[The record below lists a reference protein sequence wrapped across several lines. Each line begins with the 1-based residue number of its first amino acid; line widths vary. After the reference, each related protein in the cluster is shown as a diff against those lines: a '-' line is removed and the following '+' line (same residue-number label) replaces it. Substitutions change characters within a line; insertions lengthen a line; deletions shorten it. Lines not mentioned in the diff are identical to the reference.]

1 MDKISTKVLIVE
13 DESSI
18 SEMLEKYFLK
28 KDYMVTKMADG
39 ESAYNKLKK
48 DIYDVCILDLNIPAK
63 SGTEILND
71 LNKVDI
77 MTDIIVLTG
86 NSDSSKIIEV
96 MKLGASNYI
105 QKPFELEELGIAVE
119 HGIQNHR
126 MRQENNR
133 YKNFLEQQIKEKI
146 SEIKKAYFDVVK
158 AFVNS
163 IDKRDPYTGGHSNR
177 VSEIVCMIAGEM
189 SFNEKKLEEAKI
201 GGILHDIGKIAIP
214 DNILKKTS
222 KLIIKEFDEIKKHPV
237 EGCEIVKDI
246 SSLKPVI
253 PYILYHHEKYDGTG
267 YPEGLKGTDIPVEGR
282 LLCIADSFEAMV
294 SDRPYRKALTL
305 NLAYK
310 EIISNS
316 GKQFDPY
323 FVEIFNKLWSNKKIQ
338 NLL

>member
-1 MDKISTKVLIVE
+1 MDKISTKILIVE
-13 DESSI
+13 DEPSV

-28 KDYMVTKMADG
+28 KCYVVAKIADG
-39 ESAYNKLKK
+39 KSAYNKLKK

-77 MTDIIVLTG
+77 TTDIIVLTG

-146 SEIKKAYFDVVK
+146 FEIKKAYFDIVK

-163 IDKRDPYTGGHSNR
+163 IDKRNPYTGSHNSR
-177 VSEIVCMIAGEM
+177 ISEIA
-189 SFNEKKLEEAKI
+189 
-201 GGILHDIGKIAIP
+201 
-214 DNILKKTS
+214 
-222 KLIIKEFDEIKKHPV
+222 
-237 EGCEIVKDI
+237 
-246 SSLKPVI
+246 
-253 PYILYHHEKYDGTG
+253 
-267 YPEGLKGTDIPVEGR
+267 
-282 LLCIADSFEAMV
+282 
-294 SDRPYRKALTL
+294 
-305 NLAYK
+305 
-310 EIISNS
+310 
-316 GKQFDPY
+316 
-323 FVEIFNKLWSNKKIQ
+323 
-338 NLL
+338 